1 MYLWSFRYFCTA
13 FFYLL
18 FYNNYYY
25 VLFLFWERE
34 FSLLSMYLKEKCF
47 PLPFKFLHVQLLAGQ
62 HSILRDVWIM
72 MDILLPLPQL
82 MQLQQV
88 VFLLGIGEKPLEMV
102 TLQLICLF
110 WNYLNRHLYLW
121 PPSSCVLWMSTILL
135 KVRAFCL
142 WVECP
147 LYDLPKWVRS
157 RPLLWIMSLL
167 ASFFFGRA
175 INKWFLY
182 VDFIV
187 LYSLTCRWGESVILW
202 EGNISQVGW
211 LH

>member
-121 PPSSCVLWMSTILL
+121 LL
-135 KVRAFCL
+135 LQVVFCG
-142 WVECP
+142 WVP
-147 LYDLPKWVRS
+147 FW
-157 RPLLWIMSLL
+157 
-167 ASFFFGRA
+167 
-175 INKWFLY
+175 
-182 VDFIV
+182 
-187 LYSLTCRWGESVILW
+187 LYSSLFPYL
-202 EGNISQVGW
+202 QVGRVS
-211 LH
+211 HIVGG

>member
-1 MYLWSFRYFCTA
+1 MYFFC
-13 FFYLL
+13 FGG
-18 FYNNYYY
+18 
-25 VLFLFWERE
+25 ERE

-88 VFLLGIGEKPLEMV
+88 VFLLGIGERPLEMV
-102 TLQLICLF
+102 TLQLIWLF
-110 WNYLNRHLYLW
+110 WNYLNQTSLFATS
-121 PPSSCVLWMSTILL
+121 PSSCVLWMSTILL
-135 KVRAFCL
+135 IIRTFCL
-142 WVECP
+142 WVEFP

-157 RPLLWIMSLL
+157 RSLLWIMSLL
-167 ASFFFGRA
+167 TSFFLRGQY
-175 INKWFLY
+175 NEWFFY

-187 LYSLTCRWGESVILW
+187 LYSLICRRGESVILW